1 MSKGNEDFVKFLS
14 VEVKSGE
21 TQEKLKAKVLKAIH
35 NAEKNSSVPTSL
47 ITHPLQPWT
56 SDFHTFAD
64 LKARDVVK
72 AVTNSSYVAFLLRD
86 GRVCRVRMAS
96 WEESSGRKTLN
107 FDALRR
113 SQQGAGSS
121 FQVLGDEEYARQ
133 LQAELN
139 SGRGQWDGGVARGGN
154 EQRLPPFM
162 PFGGRLAGTVDEFVP
177 LSPTMS
183 TPLDD
188 HTLTNEW
195 RCVCVC
201 VRVCCVYMHV
211 HLCVYKTHWEL
222 PHYHGNHL

>member
-1 MSKGNEDFVKFLS
+1 MSKENEDFVKFLS
-14 VEVKSGE
+14 VEIKSGE
-21 TQEKLKAKVLKAIH
+21 THEKLKAKVLKAIH
-35 NAEKNSSVPTSL
+35 NAEKNSSSPSSL

-56 SDFHTFAD
+56 SDVHTFPD
-64 LKARDVVK
+64 LKARDIVK
-72 AVTNSSYVAFLLRD
+72 AVANSSYVAFLLQD
-86 GRVCRVRMAS
+86 GRACRIRMAS
-96 WEESSGRKTLN
+96 WEESSSRKTLN
-107 FDALRR
+107 FDVLRQ

-139 SGRGQWDGGVARGGN
+139 SGRQWDGGVARGNN

-183 TPLDD
+183 VPLDD

-195 RCVCVC
+195 RCVHSCLCVSMHVRVCLHACTLCVC
-201 VRVCCVYMHV
+201 VCS
-211 HLCVYKTHWEL
+211 
-222 PHYHGNHL
+222 